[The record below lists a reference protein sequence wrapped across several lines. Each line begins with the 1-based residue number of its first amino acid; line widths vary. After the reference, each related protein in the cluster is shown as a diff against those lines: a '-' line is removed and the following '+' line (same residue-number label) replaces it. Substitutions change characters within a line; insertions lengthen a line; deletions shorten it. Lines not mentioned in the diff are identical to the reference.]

1 MIDMESYPRLA
12 ERLAKKAPHG
22 RSERLRE
29 FATDLAV
36 GYDEGAWGLK
46 LWLTPMDDNSLHW
59 EILDAEENDL
69 LELPMDKWENPAPD
83 ITGLRSVGYVEAV
96 DKERKDPY
104 FGAFLLTEKCLSLSK
119 SRAKVFISYRRDES
133 SAFALLLEARIKQ
146 ETNAKPFL
154 DKNLQPGEE
163 WHGVLEGKIREAEAF
178 ICLLGK
184 NTLDSDFV
192 RKEIQ
197 WALDSR
203 DNKLIIPVWHN
214 QFDGHQ
220 SEYQEL
226 LNPINQIQA
235 VVIKDESAIGYDT
248 SINLVLNR
256 LEYSTVFDEVR
267 TDSL

>member
-46 LWLTPMDDNSLHW
+46 LWLTPTDDNSLHW

-119 SRAKVFISYRRDES
+119 PRAKVFISYRRDES
-133 SAFALLLEARIKQ
+133 TTFALLLEARIKQ

-163 WHGVLEGKIREAEAF
+163 WHGVLEGKIREAGAF

-184 NTLDSDFV
+184 KSLDSEFV

-214 QFDGHQ
+214 QFDEQ
-220 SEYQEL
+220 QKEYREL
-226 LNPINQIQA
+226 VKDINHNNA
-235 VVIKDESAIGYDT
+235 VIIHNEGADEYDAGVNK
-248 SINLVLNR
+248 ILNR
-256 LEYSTVFDEVR
+256 LGYSTVFDEVR